1 MKEKNIFL
9 GTEFKLNISIAP
21 IESMTMDDYDFSVKV
36 FCLPNAVAAFEKSDA
51 IRVDSNN
58 YILPVNTGLV
68 GTGRIKCEVTAHIPD
83 GDFHD
88 GLRTEVA
95 CIDTGIDIVKSI

>member
-1 MKEKNIFL
+1 MRANNIYL

-36 FCLPNAVAAFEKSDA
+36 FCLPREVITFEKSDA